1 MASQYSSI
9 NNNPFK
15 VKNASSVGSLNTVG
29 NKFLSNDNKL
39 SSSNKFLNSEGKS
52 GLKSTTDKPT
62 SFAKPKVL
70 GIYSLILVIHYSIIW
85 LNSFKNN
92 R

>member
-29 NKFLSNDNKL
+29 NKFFSNDNKL
-39 SSSNKFLNSEGKS
+39 STSNKYLNSEEKS
-52 GLKSTTDKPT
+52 GLKSTTNKPT

-70 GIYSLILVIHYSIIW
+70 GIYSLILIMLFKNFQ
-85 LNSFKNN
+85 LNS
-92 R
+92 